1 MFGDGEILFNDIF
14 VEPLDIRIDFQIILG
29 GPTGQKLKLPN

>member
-1 MFGDGEILFNDIF
+1 MFGDGEILFDDIF

-29 GPTGQKLKLPN
+29 GPLVKN